1 MGTETRGRPRKDGRA
16 KAEYTGKKLKPW
28 EPEKLSVRHKHMVAL
43 SAGGLEN
50 QEVAEALGVSQSRV
64 SVILND
70 PRAKKLKRQLAD
82 EYVRE
87 VAEDTAEVIQ
97 SYTREA
103 AEKIA
108 DLMRHSTKDGIQLR
122 AAENFLDR
130 GGHPKVKEQVQTEKL
145 PPLDNEKVDLLR
157 EAIREATGEA
167 EEVEMVQDT
176 SGVFIPEEG

>member
-1 MGTETRGRPRKDGRA
+1 MAETRGRPREDGRENV
-16 KAEYTGKKLKPW
+16 EYAGRKLKPW
-28 EPEKLSVRHKHMVAL
+28 EPKKIGTKHKHMAAL
-43 SAGGLEN
+43 SAGGLSN
-50 QEVAEALGVSQSRV
+50 QEVAEVVGMSESRV
-64 SVILND
+64 SVMLND
-70 PRAKKLKRQLAD
+70 PRVVKLKRQLVD

-87 VAEDTAEVIQ
+87 MAEDTAEVIQ
-97 SYTREA
+97 SYTRRA

-108 DLMRHSTKDGIQLR
+108 ELMEYSDKDGIQLR

-157 EAIREATGEA
+157 EAIREATGEE

>member
-1 MGTETRGRPRKDGRA
+1 MRTETRGRPREDGRE
-16 KAEYTGKKLKPW
+16 KDEYVGRKMKPW
-28 EPEKLSVRHKHMVAL
+28 EPKEISTKHKHMAAL
-43 SAGGLEN
+43 SAGGLDN
-50 QEVAEALGVSQSRV
+50 KEVAEVVGLSESRV
-64 SVILND
+64 SIILND
-70 PRAKKLKRQLAD
+70 PRIEKLKRQLVD

-87 VAEDTAEVIQ
+87 MAEDTAEVIQ

-108 DLMRHSTKDGIQLR
+108 ELMRHSTKDGVQLR